1 MEINGPGVS
10 SLNPDGAP
18 RRRVVTVVRH
28 ASADHTYHP
37 HRTRVNATTHE
48 TERRTWRRQEGRS
61 YRCLFR
67 GGSWPWHGTTQRRR
81 TGSDEEFLL
90 YSSIGIAEGTMRT
103 RAPKRRPPTT
113 SRARSDD
120 GGANPRR
127 RLFSLSTSIDEA
139 DLDPWSALT
148 PAMMDRRA
156 HSLYTREDPAT
167 A

>member
-1 MEINGPGVS
+1 
-10 SLNPDGAP
+10 
-18 RRRVVTVVRH
+18 
-28 ASADHTYHP
+28 
-37 HRTRVNATTHE
+37 VNATTHE

-81 TGSDEEFLL
+81 TSSGEEFLL
-90 YSSIGIAEGTMRT
+90 YSSIGLAEGTTRT